1 MPAPVVPKLR
11 LGGGIS
17 GDSCSA
23 RAAPV
28 LPVSVPKINI
38 SRTTEPSQRS
48 ARGAGIPTM
57 TLPPAKLDLGA
68 QLEAALAEDDD
79 IRPRADDSNQMFM
92 QEVAILQMQA
102 EGWKAEWSI
111 AMQENERLRM
121 ALFDAENALEQLP
134 PKEEGEEGN
143 EANEGADDEMQ
154 WRELCTSIA
163 RAADEEKA
171 TLLEELNM
179 VRAELEHKRS
189 TAFSTHDDQQRA
201 EVEANKAR
209 ERGQL
214 ACAVRA
220 RAGGARAPRR
230 AAQGDAI
237 SLHRRRRAAT
247 SSRRPVSSPRGERRT
262 RSATRPRRSCTRRSA
277 RPRQS

>member
-1 MPAPVVPKLR
+1 
-11 LGGGIS
+11 
-17 GDSCSA
+17 
-23 RAAPV
+23 
-28 LPVSVPKINI
+28 
-38 SRTTEPSQRS
+38 
-48 ARGAGIPTM
+48 
-57 TLPPAKLDLGA
+57 
-68 QLEAALAEDDD
+68 
-79 IRPRADDSNQMFM
+79 
-92 QEVAILQMQA
+92 MQA

-121 ALFDAENALEQLP
+121 ALFDAESALEQLP

-209 ERGQL
+209 ANADNWRAQYERELEELERLAAQL
-214 ACAVRA
+214 KEMQSRSTEAQKTARGNEQSSTGVLAAWREANKKRNEAEAKLHTKKRRA
-220 RAGGARAPRR
+220 EKKLTTVFVVYASVYYRFIIARAPADGYTCFREGVSR
-230 AAQGDAI
+230 AVVALPVSRTEASAPHYRW
-237 SLHRRRRAAT
+237 SLH
-247 SSRRPVSSPRGERRT
+247 
-262 RSATRPRRSCTRRSA
+262 SAKAS
-277 RPRQS
+277 